1 VEIKPFSAA
10 QNLFPKRRTVTHE
23 VPQASIL
30 GPPHLITHT
39 NDLPSTI
46 KILLEPIILADDT
59 AAIIFNKD
67 LDFCT
72 FSSL

>member
-1 VEIKPFSAA
+1 VEIKPFSVAP
-10 QNLFPKRRTVTHE
+10 NFFPKRRTVTHE

-46 KILLEPIILADDT
+46 KTLSKLTIFADDT
-59 AAIIFNKD
+59 
-67 LDFCT
+67 L
-72 FSSL
+72 S